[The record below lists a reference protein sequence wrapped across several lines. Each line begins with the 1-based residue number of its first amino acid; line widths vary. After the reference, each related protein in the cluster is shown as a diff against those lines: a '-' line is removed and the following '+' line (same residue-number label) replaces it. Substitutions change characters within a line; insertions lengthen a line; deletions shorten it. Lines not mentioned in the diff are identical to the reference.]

1 MGLAAA
7 SRVFPQVAVMGLTAV
22 SRVFR
27 DGDGAAAVP
36 RVLCYLTVVGVNT
49 GVGDRGTNPP
59 SKSSNRSFKLQLTVQ
74 QVVHK

>member
-36 RVLCYLTVVGVNT
+36 RVTVVGVNT